1 MVVKGAVGQEVHIV
15 GVIDSIHIDKN
26 GVKYDI
32 SLKSLENRF
41 LRLGEKDILVI
52 ESDPEEMHFA
62 EQITVTKEENAAAAE
77 EAVLDI
83 AVTNSCVSEAVIAA
97 TLEYTSV
104 TLAASCIS
112 ILKPRIATV
121 IPSAASA

>member
-52 ESDPEEMHFA
+52 EPEPEEMHFA

-77 EAVLDI
+77 EK
-83 AVTNSCVSEAVIAA
+83 EAAA
-97 TLEYTSV
+97 
-104 TLAASCIS
+104 AAGAEEAP
-112 ILKPRIATV
+112 KRGRPKKATV
-121 IPSAASA
+121 EEMVKKATREVRK

>member
-15 GVIDSIHIDKN
+15 GQIDSIYIDET

-32 SLKSLENRF
+32 SLKSLKNRF
-41 LRLGEKDILVI
+41 IRLGENDIIVI

-77 EAVLDI
+77 EA
-83 AVTNSCVSEAVIAA
+83 AAAGAEEAPKRPKKA
-97 TLEYTSV
+97 TIEDMV
-104 TLAASCIS
+104 
-112 ILKPRIATV
+112 KKATREV
-121 IPSAASA
+121 RK

>member
-15 GVIDSIHIDKN
+15 GQIDSIYIDGN

-32 SLKSLENRF
+32 SLKSLKNRF
-41 LRLGEKDILVI
+41 IRLGENDIIVI

-77 EAVLDI
+77 EA
-83 AVTNSCVSEAVIAA
+83 AAAGAEEAP
-97 TLEYTSV
+97 
-104 TLAASCIS
+104 
-112 ILKPRIATV
+112 KRGRPKKATV
-121 IPSAASA
+121 EDMVKKATREVRK

>member
-15 GVIDSIHIDKN
+15 GQIDSIHIDEN

-62 EQITVTKEENAAAAE
+62 EQITVTKEEKTAVPEEAAAAGAE
-77 EAVLDI
+77 EAP
-83 AVTNSCVSEAVIAA
+83 
-97 TLEYTSV
+97 
-104 TLAASCIS
+104 
-112 ILKPRIATV
+112 KRGRPKKATV
-121 IPSAASA
+121 EDMVKKATREVRK